1 MERKD
6 EILRMCSVGLRQ
18 IFSRMEADF
27 NEIQEIRLRTGQPV
41 CIRTERGEFFVDRFG
56 GLHGNPAEGVMLPAK
71 EIRETLEYIG
81 NYSLYAYEEELR
93 QGFLTVQGGHRVG
106 VAGKAVVER
115 ERVKTIKNIS
125 FLHIRLAHEKKGCA
139 DRFLPFLYDSER
151 GQLYHT
157 VILSPPGCGKTTLL
171 RDIIRSLSDGAA
183 DRQGVSVGVVDE
195 RSEIA
200 ACYMGV
206 PQNDVGV
213 RTDVMDGCPK
223 PEGMMMLLRSMA
235 PQVIAVDEIGSRE
248 DLLAVL
254 YAVGSGCRILATAHG
269 NSRAEVLRKWAGMV
283 PEADGFERFVI
294 LSRTEGAGTV
304 EEISDSRGQILYERK
319 GRKLWCG

>member
-1 MERKD
+1 MERKE

-18 IFSRMEADF
+18 IFARMELDF
-27 NEIQEIRLRTGQPV
+27 REIQEIRLRTGQPI
-41 CIRTERGEFFVDRFG
+41 CIRTEQGEFFVDRFG
-56 GLHGNPAEGVMLPAK
+56 GLRREPSEGVRLSDK
-71 EIRETLEYIG
+71 EIQETLEYIG

-139 DRFLPFLYDSER
+139 DPFLPFLYDSER
-151 GQLYHT
+151 GCLYHT

-171 RDIIRSLSDGAA
+171 RDMIRSLSDGTA

-223 PEGMMMLLRSMA
+223 AEGMMMLLRSMA

-254 YAVGSGCRILATAHG
+254 CAAGSGCRILATAHG
-269 NSRAEVLRKWAGMV
+269 SSREEVLHKWTRMA

-294 LSRTEGAGTV
+294 LSRAEGAGTV
-304 EEISDSRGQILYERK
+304 EEISDGTGRILYERK
-319 GRKLWCG
+319 GRQKWCG